1 MGVSL
6 LFSTLSMGLQITVF
20 VFRASEGGQPRG
32 QHPLSSPLGYSN
44 NNDERPPDLLG
55 PFTLAR

>member
-20 VFRASEGGQPRG
+20 VSRASEGGKPRG

-44 NNDERPPDLLG
+44 NNDERSPDLLG